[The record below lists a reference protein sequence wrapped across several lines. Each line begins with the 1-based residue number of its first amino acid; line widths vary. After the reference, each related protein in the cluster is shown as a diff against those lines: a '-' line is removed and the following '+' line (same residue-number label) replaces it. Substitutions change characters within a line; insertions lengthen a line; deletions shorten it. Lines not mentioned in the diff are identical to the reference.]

1 VNLLAGLAL
10 AKIVL
15 EFTDIA
21 RKIVRITA
29 ERAPQCIGGHR
40 VGTRGASYSE
50 VDTARIERL
59 KGPELLC
66 NDQRRMVGEHDAT
79 GTDADRRRAGGH
91 IAHEH
96 RGCRTGNAGHV
107 VVLGH
112 PVAPIPPALGVLR

>member
-1 VNLLAGLAL
+1 VHVLAGLAR

-29 ERAPQCIGGHR
+29 KRAPQCIGGHR

-59 KGPELLC
+59 QGPELLG
-66 NDQRRMVGEHDAT
+66 NDQRRMVGGA
-79 GTDADRRRAGGH
+79 
-91 IAHEH
+91 
-96 RGCRTGNAGHV
+96 
-107 VVLGH
+107 
-112 PVAPIPPALGVLR
+112 